1 MRRALCIEGTVFRQ
15 EIERDSM
22 NETEM
27 NWTDEMH
34 NHEREITT
42 ATARIPSMDDDLFAR
57 ELDYQASMSI
67 ADGLLRRGLM
77 TTGEVHKA
85 KILLLQKYRPPI
97 SELLAE
103 AG

>member
-1 MRRALCIEGTVFRQ
+1 MCIEGTVFRQ

-22 NETEM
+22 NEADMNRTEG
-27 NWTDEMH
+27 MH
-34 NHEREITT
+34 NHERDITT
-42 ATARIPSMDDDLFAR
+42 GSARIPPLNDELFAR

-85 KILLLQKYRPPI
+85 KVILLAKYRPLI
-97 SELLAE
+97 GELLAE

>member
-1 MRRALCIEGTVFRQ
+1 MNEADMNRADGMHNY
-15 EIERDSM
+15 ERD
-22 NETEM
+22 
-27 NWTDEMH
+27 
-34 NHEREITT
+34 TT
-42 ATARIPSMDDDLFAR
+42 TGSVRNSSMDNGLFAR

-85 KILLLQKYRPPI
+85 KEILLAKYRPPI
-97 SELLAE
+97 GELLAE